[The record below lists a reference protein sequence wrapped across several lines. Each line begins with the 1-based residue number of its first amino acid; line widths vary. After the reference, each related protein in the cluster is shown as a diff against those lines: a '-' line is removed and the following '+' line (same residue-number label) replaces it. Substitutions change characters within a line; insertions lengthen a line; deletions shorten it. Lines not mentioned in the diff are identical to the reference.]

1 MSTKRFIAKSGA
13 VLAAAGLITLTTA
26 GIASAHV
33 TAKVLGEPA
42 VQGGYT
48 KITFRVPN
56 EDNTAGTVKLELKL
70 PAGAPMSSVRTKPMQ
85 GWTASVTKTKL
96 DKPIK
101 SHNTEITEA
110 VSTVTWTA
118 NPGVRIGPGEFE
130 EFEVSAGPLPETDK
144 LIIPATQ
151 TYDSGKVVEWKD
163 QPAAAGQPEPEHP
176 APTLAVQAKNGKSD
190 D

>member
-1 MSTKRFIAKSGA
+1 
-13 VLAAAGLITLTTA
+13 
-26 GIASAHV
+26 
-33 TAKVLGEPA
+33 
-42 VQGGYT
+42 
-48 KITFRVPN
+48 
-56 EDNTAGTVKLELKL
+56 
-70 PAGAPMSSVRTKPMQ
+70 
-85 GWTASVTKTKL
+85 
-96 DKPIK
+96 IK

-176 APTLAVQAKNGKSD
+176 APALAVQAKNGKSD
-190 D
+190 DHGATAQTSTSDSHEHADASAQDDTARWLGGGGLAG

>member
-56 EDNTAGTVKLELKL
+56 EDNTAGTVK
-70 PAGAPMSSVRTKPMQ
+70 
-85 GWTASVTKTKL
+85 
-96 DKPIK
+96 
-101 SHNTEITEA
+101 
-110 VSTVTWTA
+110 
-118 NPGVRIGPGEFE
+118 
-130 EFEVSAGPLPETDK
+130 
-144 LIIPATQ
+144 
-151 TYDSGKVVEWKD
+151 
-163 QPAAAGQPEPEHP
+163 PAAAGQPEPEHP
-176 APTLAVQAKNGKSD
+176 APALAVQAKNGKSD
-190 D
+190 DHGATAQTSTSDSHEHAEASAQDDTARWLGGGGLAVGALGLGIGVGATLRARRNSAASGSEQA